1 MGGGRKKMKMCF
13 SEMSFLPLYPFF
25 AAAVIEG
32 KIGKADLEI
41 EERKGGKKC
50 EAATKSRRRVCPLVR
65 STVQG
70 FPPLPPSMQ
79 KMGFELRLEWLVGSP
94 THE

>member
-1 MGGGRKKMKMCF
+1 MKMCF

-41 EERKGGKKC
+41 EERKGGEKAKQQQNR
-50 EAATKSRRRVCPLVR
+50 EGGFVRWFVRQSKDFPL
-65 STVQG
+65 
-70 FPPLPPSMQ
+70 FPPRCKKWGLS
-79 KMGFELRLEWLVGSP
+79 
-94 THE
+94 